1 MSANRQRMGTVCR
14 PSLTKRALNRIMR
27 VWIRIGLPPQKY
39 HLLTVKGRR
48 SGILHS
54 TPVSI
59 MVLNGQR
66 WLVAAYGPRD
76 WVKNARAAGQVTLR
90 RGSRTEFVA
99 IQEEQEPTQCA
110 PVLKLYLNEQPITR
124 PFFDAGPASPLESF
138 AAEAHRHPV
147 FRILD

>member
-1 MSANRQRMGTVCR
+1 MRTVYR
-14 PSLTKRALNRIMR
+14 TSLTKRVLNRIMR

-39 HLLTVKGRR
+39 HLLAVKGRR

-90 RGSRTEFVA
+90 RGSRIEILA
-99 IQEEQEPTQCA
+99 IQEEQDPTQCA
-110 PVLKLYLNEQPITR
+110 PILKLYLNEQPITG
-124 PFFDAGPASPLESF
+124 PFFDAVPTSPLEAF
-138 AAEAHRHPV
+138 ASEAHRHPV
-147 FRILD
+147 FRILE